1 MSDAN
6 VVTHCC
12 RFGLPNLR
20 LSLAGRVKP
29 TAGSTVLAGA
39 MYSVIVMSL
48 ESLR

>member
-1 MSDAN
+1 M
-6 VVTHCC
+6 THGC
-12 RFGLPNLR
+12 RSGLPNLR

-29 TAGSTVLAGA
+29 TAGSTVLVCA